1 MLLLNNVAAVGP
13 LIETKKNYKY
23 NKEQWFTPLKNILS
37 FYMQHFPLQKKKS
50 KKIKKIRKAQTHFT
64 QKKNSFNLAF
74 STINK

>member
-1 MLLLNNVAAVGP
+1 MIYAL
-13 LIETKKNYKY
+13 EKY
-23 NKEQWFTPLKNILS
+23 FIVLHATLS
-37 FYMQHFPLQKKKS
+37 SAKKKS